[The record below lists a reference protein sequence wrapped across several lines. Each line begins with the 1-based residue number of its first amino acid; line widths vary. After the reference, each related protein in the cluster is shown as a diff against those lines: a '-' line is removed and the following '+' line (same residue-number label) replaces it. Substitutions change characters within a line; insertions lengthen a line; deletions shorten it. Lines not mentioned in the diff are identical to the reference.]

1 MIGGRGRSQGTPN
14 RLKHLFPDQ
23 LVIIRSRFGQRTFV
37 AGPGLILSAVA
48 AVAGLL
54 CWTAFAT
61 GLVLWNLTG
70 LSSSESARS
79 VPEAF
84 SVGSLS
90 HEVKQLRETAESL
103 RSQANAALDL
113 YTNAVG
119 SVPIDNLSGTGGEL
133 AAENGKAIGSTAEV
147 QIQLLLAALDR
158 SVQELEDT
166 RLAHARTEG
175 DLKALEIE
183 TMLLNEK
190 MSRLVDRLVESMA
203 LASEGLE
210 NIFRRLNLSPETMA
224 QEARRLYSGIG
235 GGDSVIEYDSTT
247 SSRYEGIISDLGLDT
262 LSSEINRMNLY
273 RLAFLSIPA
282 GHPVDGRNRYT
293 SGFGVRMH
301 PIRRTAQH
309 HDGADFAAPVGTDV
323 VSTADGTVTFAGY
336 EGGFGRTIRIRH
348 INGIETVYG
357 HLSKIRV
364 RKGQRVARGDHIGD
378 IGSTGQSTG
387 PHLHY
392 EVRIG
397 KKPVDPIPFIRAIE
411 YVYQ

>member
-1 MIGGRGRSQGTPN
+1 M
-14 RLKHLFPDQ
+14 KHLCPDQ
-23 LVIIRSRFGQRTFV
+23 LVIIRSSFGQRTFV

-48 AVAGLL
+48 AAAGLL

-70 LSSSESARS
+70 LSSSGSTGS
-79 VPEAF
+79 GPEAV
-84 SVGSLS
+84 SVSSLS

-113 YTNAVG
+113 YLNAAG
-119 SVPIDNLSGTGGEL
+119 SVPVDNLSGTGGEL
-133 AAENGKAIGSTAEV
+133 AVENGKSAGGTADV
-147 QIQLLLAALDR
+147 QVQLLLAALDR
-158 SVQELEDT
+158 SVQELDDA
-166 RLAHARTEG
+166 RLAHAQTAG
-175 DLKALEIE
+175 SLKELEID

-210 NIFRRLNLSPETMA
+210 NIFRRLNLSPESMA

-235 GGDSVIEYDSTT
+235 GGDSVIDYDSTT
-247 SSRYEGIISDLGLDT
+247 SGRYEGILSDLGLDT

-282 GHPVDGRNRYT
+282 GHPVDGSNRYT
-293 SGFGVRMH
+293 SGFGMRTH

-309 HDGADFAAPVGTDV
+309 HDGADFAAPTGTDV
-323 VSTADGTVTFAGY
+323 LSTADGTVIFAGY

-348 INGIETVYG
+348 LNGIETVYG

-392 EVRIG
+392 EVRVG

-411 YVYQ
+411 YVYK